1 MKNLQ
6 CQTKAIEV
14 SLTNRVQDV
23 EERISG
29 LEDNVEEIDHSV
41 NEYVIYKKATH
52 KKIQEIWEIMKRQNL
67 QIKDMEEGEKT
78 QAKGTANI
86 YNK

>member
-52 KKIQEIWEIMKRQNL
+52 KKI
-67 QIKDMEEGEKT
+67 
-78 QAKGTANI
+78 
-86 YNK
+86 

>member
-1 MKNLQ
+1 MNMLY
-6 CQTKAIEV
+6 I
-14 SLTNRVQDV
+14 
-23 EERISG
+23 
-29 LEDNVEEIDHSV
+29 
-41 NEYVIYKKATH
+41 KKPPT

-67 QIKDMEEGEKT
+67 QIKDMEEGEET